1 MVIKLTWGI
10 KNALIYEVF
19 KHIGYF
25 TLTYIFRNKYR
36 SWVKATF
43 ILVENIGFSRN
54 KQTRTKHFISYKH
67 CHLILMKLTSL
78 NADLLFQKIT
88 CMSQGISNFR
98 YHYAFDEGMLRRQ
111 FNLVFWHHIVIG
123 FEHVTFDKCKLSII
137 YMMVVLLSLLCI
149 HLLRYHM
156 KSSAPERFRRS
167 GLGVWQIGIR
177 AMFIVN

>member
-1 MVIKLTWGI
+1 MVIKLTRGI
-10 KNALIYEVF
+10 KNALIYKVF

-25 TLTYIFRNKYR
+25 TLTYIFRNKHW
-36 SWVKATF
+36 SWEKATF
-43 ILVENIGFSRN
+43 ILVENIGFSKH
-54 KQTRTKHFISYKH
+54 KQTKTKHFISYKH
-67 CHLILMKLTSL
+67 CHLNTYETHQLKCWSTLSKLLVCPRKSV
-78 NADLLFQKIT
+78 I
-88 CMSQGISNFR
+88 SGI
-98 YHYAFDEGMLRRQ
+98 HYAFDEGMLRRQ

-177 AMFIVN
+177 ALFIVN